1 MKKRLIIAF
10 ALLLL
15 LSTYKSQKLFL
26 IEIFN
31 IKEIKIE
38 NNLILSKKTI
48 KKNLAFL
55 YDLNLFFLNS
65 FDIEKKLKKMPFID
79 SFQVK
84 KIYPNKLIIR
94 IFEKK
99 PIAILQYKKK
109 KFYISENYNLID
121 YIDLANNR
129 DLPEVFG
136 NKNNFKTFH
145 KSLKKINFPV
155 DIITKYYFYDTKRW
169 DLEIYEKK
177 IIKLPTKDYI
187 KSLENFMNL
196 SKESNFKIYNVFDYR
211 INNQLI
217 LK

>member
-1 MKKRLIIAF
+1 MKKRLIVAF
-10 ALLLL
+10 TLLFL
-15 LSTYKSQKLFL
+15 LSTYKSQKLFS

-38 NNLILSKKTI
+38 NNSILSEKNI
-48 KKNLAFL
+48 KKNLNFL
-55 YDLNLFFLNS
+55 YDSNLFFLNT
-65 FDIEKKLKKMPFID
+65 FDIEKKIKKIGFIE
-79 SFQVK
+79 SYQVK
-84 KIYPNKLIIR
+84 KIYPNKLKIK

-99 PIAILQYKKK
+99 PIAVLQYKKK

-121 YIDLANNR
+121 YIDLANNE

-169 DLEIYEKK
+169 DL
-177 IIKLPTKDYI
+177 
-187 KSLENFMNL
+187 
-196 SKESNFKIYNVFDYR
+196 
-211 INNQLI
+211 
-217 LK
+217 

>member
-1 MKKRLIIAF
+1 MKKRLVIAI
-10 ALLLL
+10 ALLVLF
-15 LSTYKSQKLFL
+15 STYKPQKLFL
-26 IEIFN
+26 INKFN
-31 IKEIKIE
+31 IEIIEVE
-38 NNLILSKKTI
+38 NNLILKENEI
-48 KKNLAFL
+48 KMDLAFL
-55 YDLNLFFLNS
+55 YDTNILFLNK
-65 FDIEKKLKKMPFID
+65 FDIENAFKKKSFIESFEIKK
-79 SFQVK
+79 V
-84 KIYPNKLIIR
+84 YPNKLKIK

-99 PIAILQYKKK
+99 PIAVLQYKKK

-121 YIDLANNR
+121 YVDVENYR
-129 DLPEVFG
+129 YLPEVFG